1 MSTYSVLAIDE
12 DIDSWSQIQEA
23 LAERGFNFSFADSID
38 AGFETLKYSR
48 IDLVLL
54 DEAISGADFLDV
66 LREIKQRYTLPLF
79 VISNKA
85 NPPSKVTSLE
95 LGADDY
101 IHKPIDIDELAA
113 RVKSQLKLIA
123 EVRQQALGDVRE
135 SDTQAI
141 RFRRWILDFDR
152 YELRE
157 AEVDGAIIGLTSGEL
172 EILMALARSAGKVL
186 TREQLFA
193 ETRGRESETFD
204 RAVDVQISRIR
215 QKLNSGEEDCIRTVR
230 GVGYM
235 LDADIEKIPRK
246 PE

>member
-1 MSTYSVLAIDE
+1 MSTYSILAIDK
-12 DIDSWSQIQEA
+12 DIDSWSPVRES
-23 LAERGFNFSFADSID
+23 LAERGFNFLFADSID
-38 AGFETLKYSR
+38 AGFEALKDR
-48 IDLVLL
+48 HIDLVLL
-54 DEAISGADFLDV
+54 DEAVSGGDFLDV
-66 LREIKQRYTLPLF
+66 LRDIKQRYTLPLF
-79 VISNKA
+79 VISNKT

-123 EVRQQALGDVRE
+123 EVRQNALTDVQE
-135 SDTQAI
+135 SDIQAI

-157 AEVDGAIIGLTSGEL
+157 AEVDGTIIGLTSGEL

-193 ETRGRESETFD
+193 ETRGRESESFD

-215 QKLNSGEEDCIRTVR
+215 QKLNSGDEDCIRTVR